1 VIYSLRMSPTP
12 RQFGKKLRTLREDA
26 GMSQAALA
34 KQAGIT
40 REYLNRLEAGQ
51 HDPTLGLVQRLARV
65 LGVTW
70 TAFDAGKGGG

>member
-1 VIYSLRMSPTP
+1 MSPTP
-12 RQFGKKLRTLREDA
+12 RQFGKKLRTLREAA

-34 KQAGIT
+34 TQAGIT
-40 REYLNRLEAGQ
+40 REYVNRLEAGQ

-70 TAFDAGKGGG
+70 TAFADAGKGK